1 MLKSTLNHVP
11 GLTEDDYSTT
21 DWEGC
26 KGMINRGE
34 IGCMV
39 LGSWAYPQMEAA
51 GENAEDIGYMPFP
64 VTVDGKQYALA
75 GPDYCY
81 GINAN
86 APENEKQAALIF
98 VKWMTELSGF
108 VYNEDGLPIRAGSTE
123 TKLSFDN
130 VTFLQEAPAATGE
143 EDLLNEL
150 NAESELNYRAGGDRR
165 IQLIIEHASM
175 GDMEF
180 DDIMNEW
187 NEKWTAAQEACGVAD
202 E

>member
-1 MLKSTLNHVP
+1 
-11 GLTEDDYSTT
+11 
-21 DWEGC
+21 
-26 KGMINRGE
+26 MINRGE

-51 GENAEDIGYMPFP
+51 GDNAADIGYMPFP
-64 VTVDGKQYALA
+64 VTVNGKQYALA

-81 GINAN
+81 GINKN
-86 APENEKQAALIF
+86 ASDDEKQAGIIF
-98 VKWMTELSGF
+98 VKWMTEQSGF
-108 VYNEDGLPIRAGSTE
+108 VYNEDGLPIKAGSTE

-130 VTFLQEAPAATGE
+130 VEFLQEAPAAEGE

-150 NAESELNYRAGGDRR
+150 NSESELNYRAGGDRR

-187 NEKWTAAQEACGVAD
+187 NEKWTQAQEALGVSVN